1 MAKGDFAVN
10 STDFHKVF
18 EYRMKMV
25 ENTLF
30 KKAAEYATDDDRLHN
45 FHSAAGMTGQTPAQ
59 ALWGFVVKHI
69 ISVQDIIKSG
79 RVMTPAEA
87 NEKIGDIIAYMVL
100 LEAVYMDGKRSA

>member
-1 MAKGDFAVN
+1 MN

-30 KKAAEYATDDDRLHN
+30 KKAAEYAMEDDRLHN
-45 FHSAAGMTGQTPAQ
+45 FHAAGAMKGETPAQ

-69 ISVQDIIKSG
+69 ISVQDIVKSG
-79 RVMTPAEA
+79 RAMTPAEVD
-87 NEKIGDIIAYMVL
+87 EKIGDIITYMIL
-100 LEAVYMDGKRSA
+100 LEAVYMDGKK